1 MVGSKEGFDK
11 LSDEEKKAFL
21 KSGEEWR
28 ENCLEVYES
37 RRSDFDR
44 EHFISLVSDF
54 RESLGFEAA
63 DTESTFDP
71 WDLVSL
77 PVRENGGSA
86 WYAMW
91 DYWFALKK
99 SFLLPVAL
107 LHSPNYPQ
115 NYTKSRV
122 KHGQSLFFYGMFQ
135 YVFEEEWA
143 NAPVY
148 AIDNRVKQN
157 MDTERG
163 WCNTRLINNKE
174 MFFNRL
180 LEDEYSNDIT
190 SIDWKALTDAYGSR
204 KKGGYWEISQKH
216 WWFPSIG
223 ILFGEKGWSPA
234 FDSAWDFI
242 KQFQQYVYRDESG
255 RYTSRPFKRLDYMV
269 HNKHN
274 HIEWTRSDVRE
285 WLFNYVF
292 KHYGVEVNRDTFPDR
307 ATDRELEM
315 VINLR
320 SIDMKFIAG
329 NSRVYRSIKEK
340 MDDCGN
346 SILKMVKYAW
356 PNYRMVMSRWSRAT
370 AGEKRANVMLERVF
384 AYCCEHYTHG
394 TTTPLLDEEGN
405 KIAYEHLKEAY
416 KVKVDGR
423 SDSLR
428 FAFEVQGDW
437 HFIEE
442 RDWIAESGYSPYD
455 ETMYYRRHI
464 PTAYLEWC
472 VEEGIEPAESQLQYR
487 QEVLD
492 PLCRQHIEKIG
503 YTPIYLMLSIHS
515 YPVEGVHG
523 DIPIWS
529 GTYVTPEDCPSGHEG
544 RIGLA
549 ETFDM
554 QGREDVGDMIRRY
567 YNEVVLA

>member
-11 LSDEEKKAFL
+11 LSDEKKEAFL
-21 KSGEEWR
+21 KAGEEWR
-28 ENCLEVYES
+28 EKQLEVYES
-37 RRSDFDR
+37 RRPDFDR
-44 EHFISLVSDF
+44 ERFVSLVSNF
-54 RESLGFEAA
+54 RESLGFEPA
-63 DTESTFDP
+63 DTERTFDA

-77 PVRENGGSA
+77 PVRGNGGSA
-86 WYAMW
+86 WDVMW

-99 SFLLPVAL
+99 SFLRPVAL

-115 NYTKSRV
+115 TYTKSRV
-122 KHGQSLFFYGMFQ
+122 KHGQSLYFYGMFQ

-148 AIDNRVKQN
+148 AINSRIKQN
-157 MDTERG
+157 MEKERG

-190 SIDWKALTDAYGSR
+190 SIDWKALTDSHGDGKR
-204 KKGGYWEISQKH
+204 GGYWEISQKH

-223 ILFGEKGWSPA
+223 ILFGEKDWSPA

-242 KQFQQYVYRDESG
+242 KQFQQYVYRDERG

-274 HIEWTRSDVRE
+274 HIEWSRSDVRE

-292 KHYGVEVNRDTFPDR
+292 EHYGVVVNRDTFPDR

-320 SIDMKFIAG
+320 AIDMKSIAG

-340 MDDCGN
+340 MDDGGN

-356 PNYRMVMSRWSRAT
+356 PNYRMVMSQWSRAT
-370 AGEKRANVMLERVF
+370 AGEKRANTMLERVF
-384 AYCCEHYTHG
+384 AYCGEHYTHG
-394 TTTPLLDEEGN
+394 PTTPLLDEEGK

-428 FAFEVQGDW
+428 FAIEIQGDW

-442 RDWIAESGYSPYD
+442 RDWVAESRYSPYD

-472 VEEGIEPAESQLQYR
+472 VEEGIEPAENQLQYR

-492 PLCRQHIEKIG
+492 PVCRQHIERIG
-503 YTPIYLMLSIHS
+503 YTPIYLMLSIYS

-529 GTYVTPEDCPSGHEG
+529 GTYVTPEDCPAGHEG

-554 QGREDVGDMIRRY
+554 QGREEIGDMIRRY
-567 YNEVVLA
+567 YNEVVSA